1 MRVTRSELLFDG
13 RSRLDGVGEL
23 CPELCPEREGER
35 ERLLLW
41 PLDDRRPYCCM
52 NGGEGGSKGMS
63 MAIPYIGIPT
73 AVIGDIGIPTGMAI
87 GIPIPGMST
96 GDALMFGAMPM
107 FHMGGR
113 GGTGTS
119 LRRRELPV
127 SDTTDVR
134 RLALL

>member
-1 MRVTRSELLFDG
+1 MRLTRSELLFDG
-13 RSRLDGVGEL
+13 RSRFDGVGEL
-23 CPELCPEREGER
+23 CPECEGER

-41 PLDDRRPYCCM
+41 PLDDRRPYWCM

-63 MAIPYIGIPT
+63 MVIPYIGTPMV
-73 AVIGDIGIPTGMAI
+73 AMGDIGIPTGMAI

-96 GDALMFGAMPM
+96 GGALMFGGMPM

-113 GGTGTS
+113 GGMGIS

-127 SDTTDVR
+127 SDATDVW